1 VGYRQREKKRK
12 KVGAVAAAQRESRRT
27 GSSAGKWWLTIV
39 KQTTCCARHGGV
51 LHEGTEMVYRHTP
64 REALCVA
71 CAERDPAIR
80 WRPSVRWEERRARR
94 RRDGP
99 R

>member
-12 KVGAVAAAQRESRRT
+12 KSAAATRAQRESRRT

-39 KQTTCCARHGGV
+39 QTTTCCARHGGV
-51 LHEGTEMVYRHTP
+51 LRVGRPMVYRHTP

-71 CAERDPAIR
+71 CAERDPSIK
-80 WRPSVRWEERRARR
+80 WRPSRSWEERRRVRR
-94 RRDGP
+94 RRA
-99 R
+99 